1 MRKLNFSILLPFLT
15 LLVFGLVMVFSASVF
30 VEESLGRTPDPF
42 AYGYKHLIFILIGC
56 GAMLISFFIDSN
68 FYKTYDW
75 LILTFSIFLLAII
88 FIPGIGHEVNGAR
101 RWIDLTY
108 IKVQPSELIKFSLI
122 IYISAYSLRRKHELS
137 SVIGFLRPMLV
148 LFLIAS
154 LIMAQPDLGTTLILC
169 LLAVIILFFA
179 GISIG
184 QFFILVITIFCLGT
198 MAIFFAPWRL
208 ARLTSFIDPFEQFLD
223 SGWQL
228 ANALIGSGR
237 GEIFGIGLGAS
248 IQKNLYLPEP
258 HTDFIFSIIVEEL
271 GMLGGLGLIAIFTM
285 LVLSILKESN
295 KCFSLGKTFQG
306 LICYGIAILISI
318 QSMFNIGVNIGLLPT
333 KGLTLPFISYG
344 GASLITFMTM
354 IGVTLRISFENN
366 TKI

>member
-1 MRKLNFSILLPFLT
+1 MI
-15 LLVFGLVMVFSASVF
+15 
-30 VEESLGRTPDPF
+30 
-42 AYGYKHLIFILIGC
+42 
-56 GAMLISFFIDSN
+56 
-68 FYKTYDW
+68 
-75 LILTFSIFLLAII
+75 
-88 FIPGIGHEVNGAR
+88 
-101 RWIDLTY
+101 
-108 IKVQPSELIKFSLI
+108 
-122 IYISAYSLRRKHELS
+122 
-137 SVIGFLRPMLV
+137 V
-148 LFLIAS
+148 LFVIAS

-179 GISIG
+179 GISLG

>member
-1 MRKLNFSILLPFLT
+1 
-15 LLVFGLVMVFSASVF
+15 MVFSASVF

-169 LLAVIILFFA
+169 LLAVIIY
-179 GISIG
+179 
-184 QFFILVITIFCLGT
+184 
-198 MAIFFAPWRL
+198 
-208 ARLTSFIDPFEQFLD
+208 FL
-223 SGWQL
+223 Q
-228 ANALIGSGR
+228 
-237 GEIFGIGLGAS
+237 
-248 IQKNLYLPEP
+248 
-258 HTDFIFSIIVEEL
+258 
-271 GMLGGLGLIAIFTM
+271 
-285 LVLSILKESN
+285 
-295 KCFSLGKTFQG
+295 
-306 LICYGIAILISI
+306 
-318 QSMFNIGVNIGLLPT
+318 
-333 KGLTLPFISYG
+333 
-344 GASLITFMTM
+344 ASL
-354 IGVTLRISFENN
+354 
-366 TKI
+366 